1 MTASLTLIYETKI
14 SLKRGKPRSGT
25 RFQRR
30 KTQKRRAYDL
40 FQQHRK
46 RKERKK
52 YSDQGAKGRPNAF
65 QYQEKENAVRITS
78 GEQTNRNYVRRS
90 ETESKVKR
98 KANLTEHTE
107 DY

>member
-65 QYQEKENAVRITS
+65 QYQEKGKVERKT
-78 GEQTNRNYVRRS
+78 GRERTNGKYAGR
-90 ETESKVKR
+90 
-98 KANLTEHTE
+98 L
-107 DY
+107 